1 MRTPAVL
8 LVFWLLA
15 VPAATVHP
23 HPGGMDASGCHTD
36 RKHGGY
42 HCHKGPL
49 AGQAFASKA
58 EAQRAL
64 GGSGSGQPP
73 ATQSVPRVPASSA
86 PPEESAGTV
95 RYDRELYGGWTDADG
110 DCQDTRQEVLIAES
124 VVPVQLDAAGCR
136 VVSGRWMDPYSG
148 REITNPSELDID
160 HLVPLAESH
169 RSGGDAWTPERR
181 RAYANHLAHPEH
193 LIAVSA
199 GANRSKGD
207 KDPASWLPENA
218 AYRCEYVRIWVLVK
232 LRWGLRADDAEL
244 AAVDTL
250 MRACA
255 KN

>member
-23 HPGGMDASGCHTD
+23 HGGGMDALGCHND

-64 GGSGSGQPP
+64 GGSGPEQPP
-73 ATQSVPRVPASSA
+73 AARSAPGVPAALAPTDGSA
-86 PPEESAGTV
+86 AAVPYS
-95 RYDRELYGGWTDADG
+95 RDLYGGWIDADG

-136 VVSGRWMDPYSG
+136 VVSGRWMDPYTG
-148 REITNPSELDID
+148 REITNPRELDID
-160 HLVPLAESH
+160 HLVPLAEAH

-181 RAYANHLAHPEH
+181 RAYANHLAHAEH
-193 LIAVSA
+193 LIAVTA

-207 KDPASWLPENA
+207 KDPASWLPANA
-218 AYRCEYVRIWVLVK
+218 AYRCEYVRDWVLVK

-244 AAVDTL
+244 AAIDGVL
-250 MRACA
+250 RACA
-255 KN
+255 SN

>member
-8 LVFWLLA
+8 LVIWLLA
-15 VPAATVHP
+15 LPAATVHP
-23 HPGGMDASGCHTD
+23 HGGGMDALGCHND

-64 GGSGSGQPP
+64 GGAGPEQPP
-73 ATQSVPRVPASSA
+73 AARSVPGAPAAPAPSEEAAAAVPYS
-86 PPEESAGTV
+86 
-95 RYDRELYGGWTDADG
+95 RNLYGGWIDADG

-124 VVPVQLDAAGCR
+124 VVPVRLDAAGCR
-136 VVSGRWMDPYSG
+136 VVSGRWLDPYTG
-148 REITNPSELDID
+148 HEITDPSDLDID
-160 HLVPLAESH
+160 HLVPLAEAH

-181 RAYANHLAHPEH
+181 HAYANHLAHSEH

-207 KDPASWLPENA
+207 RDPASWLPENA
-218 AYRCEYVRIWVLVK
+218 AYHCEYVRTWVLVK

-244 AAVDTL
+244 AAIDTL
-250 MRACA
+250 LRACA
-255 KN
+255 QN